1 MHKYEVAL
9 MMNEKRLTN
18 SFKSYIGLD
27 DDDQVN
33 TFLYYTCNTCL
44 LYIRLNQCII
54 TYEYA
59 YLVLCI
65 FLL

>member
-27 DDDQVN
+27 NDEQVIEN
-33 TFLYYTCNTCL
+33 
-44 LYIRLNQCII
+44 
-54 TYEYA
+54 
-59 YLVLCI
+59 CI
-65 FLL
+65 FKNTYI

>member
-27 DDDQVN
+27 NDEQVIN
-33 TFLYYTCNTCL
+33 
-44 LYIRLNQCII
+44 LNSNFKFEII
-54 TYEYA
+54 HYNK
-59 YLVLCI
+59 
-65 FLL
+65 

>member
-27 DDDQVN
+27 DDDQVKHI
-33 TFLYYTCNTCL
+33 LL
-44 LYIRLNQCII
+44 LY
-54 TYEYA
+54 
-59 YLVLCI
+59 
-65 FLL
+65 F

>member
-27 DDDQVN
+27 DDEQVSCFFN
-33 TFLYYTCNTCL
+33 HIGYP
-44 LYIRLNQCII
+44 IGQP
-54 TYEYA
+54 
-59 YLVLCI
+59 I
-65 FLL
+65 FETK